1 MAERLFV
8 KGDHTKDA
16 IDMYTQIGRWEQAHK
31 VSVTLCPS
39 ANCALIKNSCIF

>member
-1 MAERLFV
+1 VAERLFV

-31 VSVTLCPS
+31 VS
-39 ANCALIKNSCIF
+39 AHCALLQIVH